1 MGKMTDVVE
10 QSFIQYSGAVLQSRA
25 LVDVRDCLKPSA
37 RQIFYSMKNHKLTA
51 DKPYQKTLNAVGL
64 ASADFYVHGDSSLE
78 GIIYRSGATYAMRYP
93 LTDIKGN
100 AGTLMKS
107 GTWAAP
113 RYTSARL
120 SSISEY
126 LFKDIDKDTIAEW
139 RDNYDDTKQYPAV
152 LPSKGFYNIVNGTT
166 GIGIGMASSIPQYNL
181 KEINTALEHL
191 ILNPDCSFEEIYC
204 APDFATGGILTNE
217 DAVKESMKAGNGAAC
232 KLRAIIDYDIK
243 DNCLVVKEMPYGVY
257 TNTICQEL
265 EAIEQSED
273 NPGIERHLDLT
284 GQEVI
289 LKIYLHKGINPERIV
304 RYLYKNTSLQY
315 YFGINFTM
323 LENGRFPRL
332 FTWKELLQ
340 AHINHEKE
348 VYRRG
353 FEYDL
358 KKYKFRIHIIDGL
371 LICLA
376 SIDEVVKVIK
386 NSNSTSD
393 AKAALIKNFLL
404 DEDQAKA
411 VLDMKLSRLA
421 NLEVQK
427 LIDEKDELLKEVA
440 KIEDILN
447 NEVKFNQELINGWR
461 EVSKKFGDERRT
473 KLIQLD
479 TNTEKDE
486 VADIQPEDCIIVLTE
501 GGTIKR
507 VPSASY
513 KPQKRNG
520 KGIKTQE
527 DITSMIIRTNTIDSL
542 MIFSTKGKMYRLLVD
557 NVPEG
562 TNSSKG
568 MYVKALVNMAD
579 DEQPSVIYSIYRD
592 TNAQYVFFVTKK
604 GLVKKTSLDE
614 YIKTK
619 KKDGLAAIVLRTD
632 DQLASV
638 SLVKEEPIILVTK
651 KGYLLKFDS
660 KEITTTGRV
669 TMGVKGITLSADD
682 EIVAALPVR
691 DATDSIAL
699 FSEHG
704 LGKKILLSEMIIQ
717 KRGGK
722 GVIGYKPTNITG
734 DLVCATLVNDMD
746 NVLLVGQKTSIC
758 ISAKEIPA
766 LGRTSIGN
774 QILKGTK
781 VIGVSKI

>member
-1 MGKMTDVVE
+1 MGKMKDVIE

-78 GIIYRSGATYAMRYP
+78 GIIYRSGASYAMRYP

-100 AGTLMKS
+100 AGTLMNS

-120 SSISEY
+120 SALCSY
-126 LFKDIDKDTIAEW
+126 LFSDIEKNTIDEW

-152 LPSKGFYNIVNGTT
+152 LPSKGFYNVVNGTT
-166 GIGIGMASSIPQYNL
+166 GIGIGMASSVPQYNL
-181 KEINTALEHL
+181 TEINTALEHL
-191 ILNPDCSFEEIYC
+191 ILNPDCDFEDIYC
-204 APDFATGGILTNE
+204 APDFATGGILVNE
-217 DAVKESMKAGNGAAC
+217 SAVKESMKQGNGAAC
-232 KLRAIIDYDIK
+232 KLRAVIDYDIK
-243 DNCLVVKEMPYGVY
+243 DNCLVVKEIPYGVY

-284 GQEVI
+284 GQTVI
-289 LKIYLHKGINPERIV
+289 LKIYLGKNINPDRII

-315 YFGINFTM
+315 FFGINFTM
-323 LENGRFPRL
+323 LEDGRFPRL
-332 FTWKELLQ
+332 FTWKEMLQ
-340 AHINHEKE
+340 AHIDHEKV

-353 FEYDL
+353 YEYDL
-358 KKYKFRIHIIDGL
+358 NKYKFRVHIIDGL

-393 AKAALIKNFLL
+393 AKNALIKNFLL
-404 DEDQAKA
+404 DEEQAKA

-421 NLEVQK
+421 NLEVKK
-427 LIDEKDELLKEVA
+427 LEDEKLELLNKIKE
-440 KIEDILN
+440 IEDILN
-447 NEVKFNQELINGWR
+447 DTVKFNNEIIKGWR
-461 EVSKKFGDERRT
+461 NITKQFGDERRT
-473 KLIQLD
+473 KILD
-479 TNTEKDE
+479 ISNENQDKDI
-486 VADIQPEDCIIVLTE
+486 ADITPEDCIIVLTE

-513 KPQKRNG
+513 KPQRRNG

-542 MIFSTKGKMYRLLVD
+542 MIFSDKGKMYRLPVD

-568 MYVKALVNMAD
+568 ISVKALAAMD
-579 DEQPSVIYSIYRD
+579 DNENPAVIYSIYRD
-592 TNAQYVFFVTKK
+592 TNAQYVLFTTKK
-604 GLVKKTSLDE
+604 GLVKKTRLEE
-614 YIKTK
+614 YVKTK
-619 KKDGLAAIVLRTD
+619 KKGGLAAIVIRND
-632 DQLASV
+632 DALASV
-638 SLVKEEPIILVTK
+638 SLIKDEPIIMLSKNGNVI
-651 KGYLLKFDS
+651 KFNSADIS
-660 KEITTTGRV
+660 ATGRV
-669 TMGVKGITLSADD
+669 TMGVAGMNLNPDD
-682 EIVAALPVR
+682 EVVATLPIR
-691 DATDSIAL
+691 DNKDSLAV
-699 FSEHG
+699 FTEKG
-704 LGKKILLSEMIIQ
+704 LGKKLLPNEISVQ

-722 GVIGYKPTNITG
+722 GSSCYKPTNITG
-734 DLVCATLVNDMD
+734 NVVCATLVNDMD
-746 NVLLVGQKTSIC
+746 NVLLVGEKSSIC

-766 LGRTSIGN
+766 LGRASIGN